1 MVKPLE
7 VIIMKNHTLRTS
19 AAVLYDRHNLPQASA
34 ECITENAQILY
45 ESGRFLL
52 PKCRGVNLFVPA
64 ARQGSIK
71 DKGKIQD
78 GAQVLFHRV

>member
-1 MVKPLE
+1 MSTYTKN
-7 VIIMKNHTLRTS
+7 IIPAVEAKGILSFSQAAGRVERPGCSEKNVR
-19 AAVLYDRHNLPQASA
+19 
-34 ECITENAQILY
+34 
-45 ESGRFLL
+45 GFLL

-78 GAQVLFHRV
+78 GVQVPFHRV

>member
-1 MVKPLE
+1 MQTYA
-7 VIIMKNHTLRTS
+7 KNLIP
-19 AAVLYDRHNLPQASA
+19 AVGSLASA
-34 ECITENAQILY
+34 SALAPSQAAGRVETPRSHY
-45 ESGRFLL
+45 DSGGFLL

-78 GAQVLFHRV
+78 GVQVLFHRV